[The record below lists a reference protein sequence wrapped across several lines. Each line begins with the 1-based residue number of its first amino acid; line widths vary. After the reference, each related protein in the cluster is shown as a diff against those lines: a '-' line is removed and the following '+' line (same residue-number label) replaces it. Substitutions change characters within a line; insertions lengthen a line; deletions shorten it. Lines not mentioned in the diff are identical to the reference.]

1 MKNQLITHDYD
12 YFDFIHTVLP
22 TALSLKEF
30 YEEYHRLYT
39 KAIPFTKGLSLL
51 NKFPRKEIPSILTK
65 TYRWR
70 RRLRTAYLD
79 YGITFHYSLALW
91 RAMELL
97 PIPLKFI

>member
-1 MKNQLITHDYD
+1 MLTPLPGTDLGAEVKNQLITHDYD

-39 KAIPFTKGLSLL
+39 KAIPFTKGLSLV
-51 NKFPRKEIPSILTK
+51 NKFPLKEIPSILTK

-79 YGITFHYSLALW
+79 FGKHG
-91 RAMELL
+91 
-97 PIPLKFI
+97 LKGSA